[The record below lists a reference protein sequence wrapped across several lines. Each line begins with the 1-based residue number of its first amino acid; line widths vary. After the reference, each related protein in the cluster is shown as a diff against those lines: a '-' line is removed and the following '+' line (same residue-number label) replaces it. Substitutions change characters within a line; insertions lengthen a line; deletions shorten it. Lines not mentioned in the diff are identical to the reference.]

1 MKKAIIRISILLGL
15 VLVISLPEVFQ
26 INEGKS
32 KSQGR
37 VGKGTL
43 KNAWL
48 IPYTGENFKYFSFIS
63 YYFMKNGYLNSKVLK
78 TVLDAYKICEKTTPK
93 TYFRVMECANKKGGK
108 MLIHKT
114 HQTGMSVDFMVPKIR
129 NGRQT
134 KWLDWLGMFHYLL
147 EFDNSGRSKLDAKTH
162 IDFETMGKHI
172 LALDKAARKNG
183 LRIKMV
189 ILKIELKDDFYKTE
203 SGKKVKSK
211 GIYFARNLTHWVN
224 KVHDDHYHID
234 FVEI

>member
-1 MKKAIIRISILLGL
+1 M
-15 VLVISLPEVFQ
+15 VISLPEVFH
-26 INEGKS
+26 INEGQS
-32 KSQGR
+32 KSHGR
-37 VGKGTL
+37 VGNGSLEK
-43 KNAWL
+43 AWL
-48 IPYTGENFKYFSFIS
+48 LPYTGENYKYFSFIS
-63 YYFMKNGYLNSKVLK
+63 YYLMKNGYLNSKVQQ
-78 TVLDAYKICEKTTPK
+78 TVLEAYQICKTTTPN

-129 NGRQT
+129 NGKQT

-147 EFDNSGRSKLDAKTH
+147 EFDNSGHSKLDAKTH

-172 LALDKAARKNG
+172 LALDQAARKNG

-203 SGKKVKSK
+203 SGKKVKAK
-211 GIYFARNLTHWVN
+211 GIYFARNLPHWTN
-224 KVHDDHYHID
+224 KVHDDHYHVD
-234 FVEI
+234 FVEK